1 MQHILTSFICNFTL
15 YQEKVKLLIVED
27 DRSLSAAI
35 NDYMKMEGHIC
46 EIAQNYRQAINKA
59 ADNIYD
65 CIILDIGLPDGSG
78 LDIIR
83 ELKANKST
91 DGILILSA
99 KSSLDDK
106 LTGLKTGADDY
117 LTKPFHF
124 AELSA
129 RINAIYR
136 RNNLLGQNEISFNEI
151 KINTSDN
158 QVYVDGTMLSLTRK
172 EYDLL
177 LFFMA
182 NRNRIITKESIVEH
196 LWGDDV
202 ILTDSFDFVYTH
214 VKNLRKKI
222 IKSGGKN
229 YIKCIYGFGY
239 KFLDS

>member
-1 MQHILTSFICNFTL
+1 L
-15 YQEKVKLLIVED
+15 KLLIVED
-27 DRSLSAAI
+27 DRSLRSAI
-35 NDYMKMEGHIC
+35 NDYLRMEGHIC
-46 EIAQNYRQAINKA
+46 EMAQNYREAIFKA
-59 ADNIYD
+59 GDNRYD

-83 ELKANKST
+83 ELKKNMVT

-99 KSSLDDK
+99 KDSLDDK
-106 LTGLKTGADDY
+106 LKGLKIGADDY

-129 RINAIYR
+129 RINSIYR
-136 RNNLLGQNEISFNEI
+136 RNNLLGQNEIIFEELRV
-151 KINTSDN
+151 NTSDN
-158 QVYVDGTMLSLTRK
+158 QAFVNNKQLNLTRK

-177 LFFMA
+177 LFLMT
-182 NRNRIITKESIVEH
+182 NRNRVITKESIVEH

-202 ILTDSFDFVYTH
+202 TLTDSFDFVYTH

-222 IKSGGKN
+222 TGEGGRN

-239 KFLDS
+239 KFGNI

>member
-1 MQHILTSFICNFTL
+1 M
-15 YQEKVKLLIVED
+15 KLLIVED
-27 DRSLSAAI
+27 DRSLSRSI
-35 NDYMKMEGHIC
+35 YDYLKLEGHIC
-46 EIAQNYRQAINKA
+46 EVALTLSDAKSKA
-59 ADNIYD
+59 AVNKYD
-65 CIILDIGLPDGSG
+65 CIILDIGLPDGNG
-78 LDIIR
+78 LDLIQ
-83 ELKANKST
+83 EMKSNRLT
-91 DGILILSA
+91 GGILILSA

-106 LTGLKTGADDY
+106 LVGLKIGADDY

-129 RINAIYR
+129 RISSIHR
-136 RNNLLGQNEISFNEI
+136 RNNFLGMNEIVFNEI
-151 KINTSDN
+151 KINTDDN
-158 QVYVDGTMLSLTRK
+158 QVHVNDKLLVLTKK

-196 LWGDDV
+196 LWGDSV

-222 IKSGGKN
+222 VAAEGRN

-239 KFLDS
+239 KFIDS

>member
-1 MQHILTSFICNFTL
+1 LKI
-15 YQEKVKLLIVED
+15 LIVED
-27 DRSLSAAI
+27 DRSLSRSI
-35 NDYMKMEGHIC
+35 YDYLKMEGHIC
-46 EIAQNYRQAINKA
+46 EVAQNFNQGLTKS
-59 ADNIYD
+59 ADNRYD
-65 CIILDIGLPDGSG
+65 CIILDIGLPDGNG
-78 LDIIR
+78 LNIIK
-83 ELKANKST
+83 ELKANKIS

-106 LTGLKTGADDY
+106 LLGLKIGADDY

-129 RINAIYR
+129 RINSIYR
-136 RNNLLGQNEISFNEI
+136 RNNLSGLNEISFNEI
-151 KINTSDN
+151 RVNTSDK
-158 QVYVDGTMLSLTRK
+158 QAYVNDSLLNLTRK

-177 LFFMA
+177 LFFVT
-182 NRNRIITKESIVEH
+182 NNNRIITKESIVEH
-196 LWGDDV
+196 LWGDEV

-222 IKSGGKN
+222 VAAGSRN

>member
-1 MQHILTSFICNFTL
+1 
-15 YQEKVKLLIVED
+15 VKLLIVED
-27 DRSLSAAI
+27 DRSLSRSI
-35 NDYMKMEGHIC
+35 NDYLKLEGHIC
-46 EIAQNYRQAINKA
+46 EIALTYNDATQKASVNK
-59 ADNIYD
+59 YD
-65 CIILDIGLPDGSG
+65 CIILDIGLPDGNG
-78 LDIIR
+78 LDLIR
-83 ELKANKST
+83 EMKSNKLT
-91 DGILILSA
+91 GGILILSA

-106 LTGLKTGADDY
+106 LIGLKIGADDY

-129 RINAIYR
+129 RINSIHR
-136 RNNLLGQNEISFNEI
+136 RNNFLGMNEITFNEI
-151 KINTSDN
+151 KINTEDN
-158 QVYVDGTMLSLTRK
+158 QVFVNDSLLVLTKK

-196 LWGDDV
+196 LWGDNV

-222 IKSGGKN
+222 VAAEGRN

-239 KFLDS
+239 KFIEN

>member
-1 MQHILTSFICNFTL
+1 VKILI
-15 YQEKVKLLIVED
+15 IED
-27 DRSLSAAI
+27 DRSLSVSIAE
-35 NDYMKMEGHIC
+35 YLRMEGHIC
-46 EIAQNYRQAINKA
+46 ETALNYNQASYKTS
-59 ADNIYD
+59 DNRYD
-65 CIILDIGLPDGSG
+65 CIILDIGLPDGNG
-78 LDIIR
+78 LDIIK
-83 ELKANKST
+83 ELKANKVS

-106 LTGLKTGADDY
+106 LTGLKIGADDY

-129 RINAIYR
+129 RINSIYR
-136 RNNLLGQNEISFNEI
+136 RNNFLGLNEVIFNEI
-151 KINTSDN
+151 RVNTTDLQAFVN
-158 QVYVDGTMLSLTRK
+158 DKLLNLTKK

-177 LFFMA
+177 LFFIT

-222 IKSGGKN
+222 VAANGRN
-229 YIKCIYGFGY
+229 YLKCIYGFGY
-239 KFLDS
+239 KFIES

>member
-1 MQHILTSFICNFTL
+1 
-15 YQEKVKLLIVED
+15 VKLLIVED
-27 DRSLSAAI
+27 DRSLSRSI
-35 NDYMKMEGHIC
+35 YDYLKLEGHIC
-46 EIAQNYRQAINKA
+46 EVALTLTDAKTKA
-59 ADNIYD
+59 AVNKYD

-78 LDIIR
+78 LELIR
-83 ELKANKST
+83 DMKS
-91 DGILILSA
+91 DRLSGGILILSA

-106 LTGLKTGADDY
+106 LTGLKIGADDY

-129 RINAIYR
+129 RINSIHR
-136 RNNLLGQNEISFNEI
+136 RNNFLGMNEIVFNEL
-151 KINTSDN
+151 KINTDDN
-158 QVYVDGTMLSLTRK
+158 QVYVNDKLIILTKK

-196 LWGDDV
+196 LWGDNV

-222 IKSGGKN
+222 VSAEGRN

-239 KFLDS
+239 KFIDS

>member
-1 MQHILTSFICNFTL
+1 M
-15 YQEKVKLLIVED
+15 KLLIVED
-27 DRSLSAAI
+27 DRSLCTAI
-35 NDYMKMEGHIC
+35 HDYLKMEGHVC
-46 EIAQNYRQAINKA
+46 EIAQNYHQALNKA

-124 AELSA
+124 AEMSA
-129 RINAIYR
+129 RINSIYR
-136 RNNLLGQNEISFNEI
+136 RNNLVGLNEITFNEI

-158 QVYVDGTMLSLTRK
+158 QVYVNDIMLNLTRK

-196 LWGDDV
+196 LWGDEV

-222 IKSGGKN
+222 INAGGEN

-239 KFLDS
+239 KFIDS

>member
-1 MQHILTSFICNFTL
+1 
-15 YQEKVKLLIVED
+15 VKLLIVED
-27 DRSLSAAI
+27 DRSLCTAI
-35 NDYMKMEGHIC
+35 HDYLKMEGHVC
-46 EIAQNYRQAINKA
+46 EIAQNYHQALNKA

-124 AELSA
+124 AEMSA
-129 RINAIYR
+129 RINSIYR
-136 RNNLLGQNEISFNEI
+136 RNNLVGLNEIAFNEI

-158 QVYVDGTMLSLTRK
+158 QVYVNDIMLNLTRK

-196 LWGDDV
+196 LWGDEV

-222 IKSGGKN
+222 INAGGEN

-239 KFLDS
+239 KFIDS

>member
-1 MQHILTSFICNFTL
+1 
-15 YQEKVKLLIVED
+15 VKILIVED
-27 DRSLSAAI
+27 DKSLSKSI
-35 NDYMKMEGHIC
+35 NDYLKMEGHIC
-46 EIAQNYRQAINKA
+46 EIAQNFTQGSMKI
-59 ADNIYD
+59 ADSRYD
-65 CIILDIGLPDGSG
+65 CIILDIGLPDGNG
-78 LDIIR
+78 LNIIN
-83 ELKANKST
+83 ELKTNKIS

-106 LTGLKTGADDY
+106 LLGLKIGADDY

-129 RINAIYR
+129 RINSIYR
-136 RNNLLGQNEISFNEI
+136 RNNLSGMNEVNFNEI
-151 KINTSDN
+151 RVNTYDK
-158 QVYVDGTMLSLTRK
+158 QAYVNDILLNLTRK

-177 LFFMA
+177 LFFVTN
-182 NRNRIITKESIVEH
+182 NRRIITKESIVEH
-196 LWGDDV
+196 LWGDEV

-222 IKSGGKN
+222 VAAGSRN

>member
-1 MQHILTSFICNFTL
+1 M
-15 YQEKVKLLIVED
+15 KLLIVED

-35 NDYMKMEGHIC
+35 NEYMKMEGHIC
-46 EIAQNYRQAINKA
+46 EIALNYRQAINKT
-59 ADNIYD
+59 ADNLYD

-83 ELKANKST
+83 ELKANKSI

-158 QVYVDGTMLSLTRK
+158 QVKVNGTVLSLTRK

-202 ILTDSFDFVYTH
+202 ILTDSFDFVYTN
-214 VKNLRKKI
+214 VKNLRQKI
-222 IKSGGKN
+222 TKAGGKN

-239 KFLDS
+239 KFLDN

>member
-1 MQHILTSFICNFTL
+1 M
-15 YQEKVKLLIVED
+15 KLLIVED
-27 DRSLSAAI
+27 DRSLSRSI
-35 NDYMKMEGHIC
+35 NDYLKMEGHLC
-46 EIAQNYRQAINKA
+46 EVALTFADATEKASLNK
-59 ADNIYD
+59 YD
-65 CIILDIGLPDGSG
+65 CIILDIGLPDGNG
-78 LDIIR
+78 LDLIR
-83 ELKANKST
+83 EMKANRMT
-91 DGILILSA
+91 GGILILSA

-106 LTGLKTGADDY
+106 LVGLKIGADDY

-129 RINAIYR
+129 RINSIFR
-136 RNNLLGQNEISFNEI
+136 RNNFLGLNEIAFNEI
-151 KINTSDN
+151 RINTEDN
-158 QVYVDGTMLSLTRK
+158 QVYVNEKLLTLTKK

-196 LWGDDV
+196 LWGDNV

-222 IKSGGKN
+222 VSANGRN

-239 KFLDS
+239 KFIDS

>member
-1 MQHILTSFICNFTL
+1 M
-15 YQEKVKLLIVED
+15 KLLIVED
-27 DRSLSAAI
+27 DRSLSRSI
-35 NDYMKMEGHIC
+35 NDYLKMEGHIC
-46 EIAQNYRQAINKA
+46 EIAQTFQQALNKTG
-59 ADNIYD
+59 DNKYD
-65 CIILDIGLPDGSG
+65 CIILDIGLPDGNG
-78 LDIIR
+78 LDIIHKMR
-83 ELKANKST
+83 AHKSSG
-91 DGILILSA
+91 GILIISA

-106 LTGLKTGADDY
+106 LTGLKIGADDY

-129 RINAIYR
+129 RINSIYR
-136 RNNLLGQNEISFNEI
+136 RNNFLGMTEINFNEI
-151 KINTSDN
+151 RADTSANIAYINDKLLN
-158 QVYVDGTMLSLTRK
+158 LTKK

-177 LFFMA
+177 LFFLA

-222 IKSGGKN
+222 MAAGGSN

-239 KFLDS
+239 KFTDS

>member
-1 MQHILTSFICNFTL
+1 VKILI
-15 YQEKVKLLIVED
+15 IED
-27 DRSLSAAI
+27 DKSLCKSI
-35 NDYMKMEGHIC
+35 NDYLKMEGHIC
-46 EIAQNYRQAINKA
+46 EIAQNFNQGIIKT
-59 ADNIYD
+59 ADNRYD
-65 CIILDIGLPDGSG
+65 CILLDIGLPDGNG
-78 LDIIR
+78 LNIIK
-83 ELKANKST
+83 EMKANKLS
-91 DGILILSA
+91 DGILIISA

-106 LTGLKTGADDY
+106 LIGLKIGADDY

-129 RINAIYR
+129 RINSIYR
-136 RNNLLGQNEISFNEI
+136 RNNFSGMNEVSFNEI
-151 KINTSDN
+151 RVNTSDN
-158 QVYVDGTMLSLTRK
+158 QAYVNDVLLNLTKK

-177 LFFMA
+177 LFFVT
-182 NRNRIITKESIVEH
+182 NSNRIITKESIVEH

-222 IKSGGKN
+222 VAAGSRN

>member
-1 MQHILTSFICNFTL
+1 M
-15 YQEKVKLLIVED
+15 KLLIVED
-27 DRSLSAAI
+27 DRSLSRSI
-35 NDYMKMEGHIC
+35 NDYLKMEGHIC
-46 EIAQNYRQAINKA
+46 EVALTFAEAAEKASINK
-59 ADNIYD
+59 YD
-65 CIILDIGLPDGSG
+65 CIILDIGLPDGNG
-78 LDIIR
+78 LELIR
-83 ELKANKST
+83 QMKANRLT
-91 DGILILSA
+91 GGILILSA

-106 LTGLKTGADDY
+106 LLGLKIGADDY

-129 RINAIYR
+129 RINSIYR
-136 RNNLLGQNEISFNEI
+136 RNNFLGLNEIAFNEI
-151 KINTSDN
+151 RINTEDN
-158 QVYVDGTMLSLTRK
+158 QVYVNEKLLTLTKK

-196 LWGDDV
+196 LWGDNV

-222 IKSGGKN
+222 VSANGRN

-239 KFLDS
+239 KFIDS

>member
-1 MQHILTSFICNFTL
+1 M
-15 YQEKVKLLIVED
+15 KLLIVED
-27 DRSLSAAI
+27 DRSLSRSI
-35 NDYMKMEGHIC
+35 NDYLKLEGHIC
-46 EIAQNYRQAINKA
+46 EVALNLQEASNKA
-59 ADNIYD
+59 ADNKYD

-83 ELKANKST
+83 EMKSNKLSA
-91 DGILILSA
+91 GILIISA

-106 LTGLKTGADDY
+106 LTGLKIGADDY

-129 RINAIYR
+129 RINAICR
-136 RNNLLGQNEISFNEI
+136 RNNFLGMNEIIFNEI
-151 KINTSDN
+151 RINTEDN
-158 QVYVDGTMLSLTRK
+158 QVYVNDKLLILTKK

-177 LFFMA
+177 LFFLA

-222 IKSGGKN
+222 IASGGGK
-229 YIKCIYGFGY
+229 YIKAIYGFGY
-239 KFLDS
+239 KLAE

>member
-1 MQHILTSFICNFTL
+1 M
-15 YQEKVKLLIVED
+15 KLLIVED

-35 NDYMKMEGHIC
+35 NEYMKMEGHIC
-46 EIAQNYRQAINKA
+46 EIALNYRQAINKT
-59 ADNIYD
+59 ADNLYD

-83 ELKANKST
+83 ELKANKSI

-158 QVYVDGTMLSLTRK
+158 QVKVNGTMLSLTRK

-214 VKNLRKKI
+214 VKNLRQKI
-222 IKSGGKN
+222 TKAGGKN

-239 KFLDS
+239 KFLDN